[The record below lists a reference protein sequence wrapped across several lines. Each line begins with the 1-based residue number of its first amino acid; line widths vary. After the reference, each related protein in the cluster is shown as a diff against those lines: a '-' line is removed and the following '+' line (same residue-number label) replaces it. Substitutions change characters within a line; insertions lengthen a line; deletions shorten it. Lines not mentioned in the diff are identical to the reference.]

1 MKETRKYIGV
11 ALAAACCACFAE
23 DVTIENFE
31 SGTYGGWTAEGDAF
45 GEAPSTGPIFGQ
57 QDTSGYEG
65 RFFANSYFQGDDT
78 TGAITSKEFEI
89 QKDFINFLLG
99 GGARDDV
106 GIELAIDGQTVRKS
120 RPIFSEEKLRFMS
133 WDVKDLKG
141 KTAKIRIFDSA
152 RGGWGHI
159 LADQIEMSDVYKS
172 EIMPDYKAKFT
183 ADKKYILLPVDDSL
197 GDIPFFV
204 DVDGERVTEAQAIR
218 LARGDK
224 IDYYVPINIEK
235 YKGREVAIRFD
246 AHKGYKNLDKISTSD
261 TFEINHDE
269 KFRPSYHFT
278 PFHGWM
284 NDPNGMVW
292 HDGEYH
298 LFYQHNPYGSQWQ
311 NMSWGHAVSKDLV
324 TWERLDPK
332 ICPDGLGMIFSGSAV
347 VDKNNTAGFGKDAIV
362 AIYTYAGG
370 PQGQMQ
376 AIAHSTD
383 KGRCFEKYEGNPVLA
398 DRTKG
403 DFRDPKVMWYEPESK
418 WVMSLATGQ
427 TISFYESK
435 DLKSWNKLSEFG
447 DGIGAHGG
455 VWECPDL
462 FSLKTSDGKT
472 KWVLFV
478 SINPGGPNGG
488 SATQYFIG
496 SFDGKT
502 FKADKLRYPLWVD
515 YGRDNYAGVTWSG
528 APGGRRLFIGW
539 MNNWDYAGG
548 TPTLHFKSATTL
560 PRELSLDDGGKLLK
574 SAPIKELER
583 LRAGKMETEGGQ
595 NFVKLKDAS
604 GGAYEIVAVVRP
616 GSADEFSLSLSNG
629 NGESL
634 DFVFDVKNKTLV
646 ADRTQSGRTDFAHN
660 FPSVM
665 KAPLDKSTS
674 YEIRLFIDRG
684 SSELFVNGGRTV
696 MTNLVYPETP
706 YDSIKFEGAD
716 GGPKVEALEIYKIAP
731 AAIAK

>member
-11 ALAAACCACFAE
+11 ALAAVCCACFAE

-78 TGAITSKEFEI
+78 TGTITSKEFEI

-141 KTAKIRIFDSA
+141 KTAKIRIFDNA

-159 LADQIEMSDVYKS
+159 LADQIAMSDVYKS

-383 KGRCFEKYEGNPVLA
+383 KGRCFEN
-398 DRTKG
+398 
-403 DFRDPKVMWYEPESK
+403 
-418 WVMSLATGQ
+418 
-427 TISFYESK
+427 
-435 DLKSWNKLSEFG
+435 
-447 DGIGAHGG
+447 
-455 VWECPDL
+455 
-462 FSLKTSDGKT
+462 
-472 KWVLFV
+472 
-478 SINPGGPNGG
+478 
-488 SATQYFIG
+488 
-496 SFDGKT
+496 
-502 FKADKLRYPLWVD
+502 
-515 YGRDNYAGVTWSG
+515 
-528 APGGRRLFIGW
+528 
-539 MNNWDYAGG
+539 
-548 TPTLHFKSATTL
+548 
-560 PRELSLDDGGKLLK
+560 
-574 SAPIKELER
+574 
-583 LRAGKMETEGGQ
+583 
-595 NFVKLKDAS
+595 
-604 GGAYEIVAVVRP
+604 VR
-616 GSADEFSLSLSNG
+616 
-629 NGESL
+629 
-634 DFVFDVKNKTLV
+634 
-646 ADRTQSGRTDFAHN
+646 
-660 FPSVM
+660 
-665 KAPLDKSTS
+665 
-674 YEIRLFIDRG
+674 
-684 SSELFVNGGRTV
+684 
-696 MTNLVYPETP
+696 
-706 YDSIKFEGAD
+706 
-716 GGPKVEALEIYKIAP
+716 
-731 AAIAK
+731 